1 MVVQLSRRS
10 FLRAAGAT
18 AALAGIPALAAC
30 GAPADTTAPRL
41 VAAFAGDGP
50 LGVPDPHVVWRPVD
64 RARAAAVADTLL
76 VWDQDMTQRPHLAA
90 SAAPD
95 RTGTRWRIRL
105 RDAPAHDGRPLT
117 SADVLASLRRI
128 TDPATG
134 ATAAPLLAGL
144 DLAASR
150 AVSASEVE
158 LVLGAPDFL
167 FGLVLGA
174 PGTGIVRDGRGTPPV
189 GTGAFRW
196 LPGSPDALYRHDGHW
211 LGAARSP
218 AVEFVVDDDEENRY
232 QSLVDGHV
240 HWAHDLFPH
249 SARRLLGRVGTT
261 VVSAPGS
268 ATRFLDVG
276 PAGSSPGTGTA
287 GGTTAGASG
296 DVLGDPR
303 LAEAVRLG
311 IDRTELVR
319 EVLLDLAEP
328 GDDLFGPGLA
338 YHPAG
343 FAPVER
349 DVARAR
355 ELVAAAGADR
365 LEVPLLFDPFDP
377 MSRPAADTVVEQLA
391 EIGLT
396 CTPREPDPPD
406 AAPTPGI
413 RFRRAAATP
422 LPLYLRAAAGPDP
435 ADDAPPVATAGED
448 DAPAAAGRADVGAL
462 LATARGVPDE
472 ARRVE
477 ALRRAQLLLR
487 DRSTVWSSGDE
498 HVGVSADL
506 TGVEPARPDTAT
518 WARFH
523 RLRMG

>member
-1 MVVQLSRRS
+1 MSNGL
-10 FLRAAGAT
+10 
-18 AALAGIPALAAC
+18 P
-30 GAPADTTAPRL
+30 TT
-41 VAAFAGDGP
+41 V
-50 LGVPDPHVVWRPVD
+50 
-64 RARAAAVADTLL
+64 
-76 VWDQDMTQRPHLAA
+76 
-90 SAAPD
+90 
-95 RTGTRWRIRL
+95 

-117 SADVLASLRRI
+117 STDVLASLRRI

-232 QSLVDGHV
+232 QSLVDGYV

-268 ATRFLDVG
+268 ATRFLDIG
-276 PAGSSPGTGTA
+276 PAGSAPGTGAA
-287 GGTTAGASG
+287 GGTTAGVFG
-296 DVLGDPR
+296 DVFGDPR

-343 FAPVER
+343 FAPAQR

-377 MSRPAADTVVEQLA
+377 MSRPAAELVAEQLA
-391 EIGLT
+391 GVGLRAE
-396 CTPREPDPPD
+396 PREPDPPD
-406 AAPTPGI
+406 TGPTPGI
-413 RFRRAAATP
+413 RFRRATAQP
-422 LPLYLRAAAGPDP
+422 IPLYLRGPAGLDDP
-435 ADDAPPVATAGED
+435 ASTGATSGDAVRDGAD
-448 DAPAAAGRADVGAL
+448 PAADRPGRADVRAL
-462 LATARGVPDE
+462 LVTAARAPDE
-472 ARRVE
+472 ARRE
-477 ALRRAQLLLR
+477 DALRRAQLLLR
-487 DRSTVWSSGDE
+487 DGGTVWSSGDE
-498 HVGVSADL
+498 HVGISTDL
-506 TGVEPARPDTAT
+506 TGIEPARPDTGT

-523 RLRMG
+523 RARIG

>member
-1 MVVQLSRRS
+1 M
-10 FLRAAGAT
+10 F
-18 AALAGIPALAAC
+18 
-30 GAPADTTAPRL
+30 
-41 VAAFAGDGP
+41 
-50 LGVPDPHVVWRPVD
+50 
-64 RARAAAVADTLL
+64 
-76 VWDQDMTQRPHLAA
+76 
-90 SAAPD
+90 
-95 RTGTRWRIRL
+95 
-105 RDAPAHDGRPLT
+105 
-117 SADVLASLRRI
+117 
-128 TDPATG
+128 
-134 ATAAPLLAGL
+134 
-144 DLAASR
+144 
-150 AVSASEVE
+150 
-158 LVLGAPDFL
+158 
-167 FGLVLGA
+167 
-174 PGTGIVRDGRGTPPV
+174 
-189 GTGAFRW
+189 
-196 LPGSPDALYRHDGHW
+196 
-211 LGAARSP
+211 
-218 AVEFVVDDDEENRY
+218 
-232 QSLVDGHV
+232 
-240 HWAHDLFPH
+240 
-249 SARRLLGRVGTT
+249 
-261 VVSAPGS
+261 
-268 ATRFLDVG
+268 
-276 PAGSSPGTGTA
+276 
-287 GGTTAGASG
+287 G
-296 DVLGDPR
+296 DVFGDPR

-338 YHPAG
+338 YHPTG

-406 AAPTPGI
+406 AVPTPGI

-422 LPLYLRAAAGPDP
+422 LPLYLRAAAAS
-435 ADDAPPVATAGED
+435 ADDAPPVATAGGD
-448 DAPAAAGRADVGAL
+448 DAPAAAGRADVRAL

-472 ARRVE
+472 AHRVE